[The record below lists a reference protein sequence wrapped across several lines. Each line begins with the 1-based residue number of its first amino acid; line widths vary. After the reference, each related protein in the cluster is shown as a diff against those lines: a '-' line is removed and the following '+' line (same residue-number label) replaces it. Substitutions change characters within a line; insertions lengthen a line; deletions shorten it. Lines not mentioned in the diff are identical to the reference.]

1 MGKKRLTK
9 GVIIEDKD
17 KKVAEVLLDLD
28 RNASDDEFIL
38 GFKKKFP
45 QDWQRV
51 EARYAEYESLVKK
64 RNIPPMARPFQ
75 YVLNAARIIRS
86 RYQHGEDLQEILK
99 KLNAPKPAFIEA
111 EPADQEALFKKLN
124 DVHSYEKRIDAI
136 KKLGKYK
143 CLAVEAAFLE
153 IMKTDPVNDVR
164 EAAHARLKI
173 FGYDISSPRK
183 APAYVDKDLHEKL
196 LEVANSLHEDFSYE
210 RFESKFRTIFPLEFD
225 MHKYQK
231 KGEFKNWLTVQ
242 IRQLPRHHEYE

>member
-124 DVHSYEKRIDAI
+124 DAHSYEKRIDAI
-136 KKLGKYK
+136 KKLSKDVGIPAGLK
-143 CLAVEAAFLE
+143 E
-153 IMKTDPVNDVR
+153 IGVK
-164 EAAHARLKI
+164 E
-173 FGYDISSPRK
+173 
-183 APAYVDKDLHEKL
+183 
-196 LEVANSLHEDFSYE
+196 EDFSELADLALADICTGGNPKCPTKEDVIAIYKAA
-210 RFESKFRTIFPLEFD
+210 F
-225 MHKYQK
+225 
-231 KGEFKNWLTVQ
+231 
-242 IRQLPRHHEYE
+242 